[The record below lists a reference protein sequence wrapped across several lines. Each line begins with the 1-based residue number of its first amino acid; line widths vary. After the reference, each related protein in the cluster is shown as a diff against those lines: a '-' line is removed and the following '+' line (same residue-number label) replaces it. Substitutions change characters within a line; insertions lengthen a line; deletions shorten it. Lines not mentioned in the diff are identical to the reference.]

1 MIDTDKYENITP
13 ERWTVDEEDPCR
25 VMDAQE
31 CTIAR
36 TDFVSIDEE
45 REWQLA
51 NAQLIADA
59 PLFLAEVERLREVN
73 DDLICELQGFQE
85 AVKED
90 EAGYKDLVASLE
102 GIEEE
107 LKAEV
112 KRLQTIIHEIEYYNG
127 VSAEV
132 ITASSDAEFV
142 DGLLAEVKRLR
153 ENNETLRKMDWE
165 YECLWTWLA
174 ENTNLLNTIE
184 PLMEEWKK
192 EMIE

>member
-59 PLFLAEVERLREVN
+59 PLL
-73 DDLICELQGFQE
+73 
-85 AVKED
+85 
-90 EAGYKDLVASLE
+90 LE
-102 GIEEE
+102 
-107 LKAEV
+107 
-112 KRLQTIIHEIEYYNG
+112 
-127 VSAEV
+127 
-132 ITASSDAEFV
+132 
-142 DGLLAEVKRLR
+142 EVKRLR
-153 ENNETLRKMDWE
+153 EALITVQQSLVWDEKDRAMDGDPITLEALVAQVEQVRSDI
-165 YECLWTWLA
+165 T
-174 ENTNLLNTIE
+174 
-184 PLMEEWKK
+184 
-192 EMIE
+192 EMR